1 MSNGLSGV
9 DLMGVLPMV
18 LLVLGGI
25 TCLFL
30 EVFQRPSRPRTYIAP
45 VAATAFALAGWL
57 ALRLA
62 TVDATWTFHG
72 TAVLDSYG
80 ALMTAILCM
89 GGVLT
94 SLMAPAYLA
103 RSGVDRGEFYA
114 LLLFAGAGM
123 SIMVSS
129 SDLMVIFLGLE
140 IQSVCAYALAGY
152 LRGSSTSAEAGIKYF
167 IMGAVASAVFLY
179 GAAMLYGATGSTFLP
194 AIAES
199 LHAQSGLSPS
209 AAADRA
215 LHGVLAAA
223 QGVDPAGL
231 AAQWGH
237 RGSAVPLP
245 AIGALLVLLAFASK
259 IALFPFHGWAPDAYS
274 GAPTAASG
282 FLAATVKAAGV
293 ATLARILFTALWGP
307 EARFGEFGWTE
318 VVMWLSLLSMVV
330 GNLTALLQTSIKRML
345 AWSSVAHAGYMFAAL
360 AAAGAPGGSPDV
372 VASIVLHTF
381 AYTLSTVGAF
391 GLLAWFHRDGL
402 DVEHVED
409 LNDLAASHPWAAGS
423 MAVFMLSAAGFPGTA
438 GFISKFW
445 LFSSVAGAAHGEY
458 TSAFVI
464 LVVVGLLS
472 SVVGAAYYF
481 RLIVHMYGRRARR
494 EISADG
500 LPMSRLAIIV
510 AAVLTVWFGLVPG
523 QMSDLATDAAASM
536 LGRAD
541 GGYESPSDRG
551 ETP

>member
-1 MSNGLSGV
+1 
-9 DLMGVLPMV
+9 
-18 LLVLGGI
+18 
-25 TCLFL
+25 
-30 EVFQRPSRPRTYIAP
+30 
-45 VAATAFALAGWL
+45 
-57 ALRLA
+57 
-62 TVDATWTFHG
+62 
-72 TAVLDSYG
+72 
-80 ALMTAILCM
+80 
-89 GGVLT
+89 
-94 SLMAPAYLA
+94 
-103 RSGVDRGEFYA
+103 
-114 LLLFAGAGM
+114 
-123 SIMVSS
+123 
-129 SDLMVIFLGLE
+129 
-140 IQSVCAYALAGY
+140 
-152 LRGSSTSAEAGIKYF
+152 
-167 IMGAVASAVFLY
+167 
-179 GAAMLYGATGSTFLP
+179 
-194 AIAES
+194 
-199 LHAQSGLSPS
+199 
-209 AAADRA
+209 
-215 LHGVLAAA
+215 
-223 QGVDPAGL
+223 VDPAGL

-245 AIGALLVLLAFASK
+245 AIGALLVLVAFASK
-259 IALFPFHGWAPDAYS
+259 IALFPFHGWAPDAYA

-293 ATLARILFTALWGP
+293 ATLARILFTGLWGP

-402 DVEHVED
+402 DVEQVED
-409 LNDLAASHPWAAGS
+409 LNDLAASHPWAAGA

-445 LFSSVAGAAHGEY
+445 LFSGVAGAAHGEY